1 MSLDLEG
8 AEESVMRSFPFDAF
22 SIDVLTIER
31 PPAALHT
38 QLVELGYCVNQGVLR
53 HPHRFLFVFVCV
65 CLCVSTLDCRAGA
78 SYVGR
83 PICVCAV

>member
-38 QLVELGYCVNQGVLR
+38 QLVELGYNCVKVCFDTHIGFCL
-53 HPHRFLFVFVCV
+53 FLFVCV
-65 CLCVSTLDCRAGA
+65 CVCRLSTVEQVPRM
-78 SYVGR
+78 
-83 PICVCAV
+83 

>member
-38 QLVELGYCVNQGVLR
+38 QLVELGYCVKVCFDT
-53 HPHRFLFVFVCV
+53 HPPTSVCVCFCLCVFVCV
-65 CLCVSTLDCRAGA
+65 DSRL
-78 SYVGR
+78 
-83 PICVCAV
+83 